1 MEIIAFWRD
10 IIGLKDPELLAEA
23 ARYSEIRTLKKR
35 STVIRENESLT
46 EIPFLVSGA
55 VKDYCL
61 GADGSE
67 RIFCFGYRPGEP
79 VTSIYSLDKEII
91 SICTI
96 EVVCDAQLLY
106 IPLKELN
113 RLVQSSIEAAH
124 VYETMLS
131 VSLRNTVERDRALV
145 SYTARQRYEWFTR
158 FYPGL
163 EELISKKD
171 IASFLNM
178 SSESLSRVRKIIKN

>member
-1 MEIIAFWRD
+1 MEITAFWRD
-10 IIGLKDPELLAEA
+10 IIGLKETELLAEA
-23 ARYSEIRTLKKR
+23 VRYSEIRRLKKR
-35 STVIRENESLT
+35 SIVIRENERLT

-55 VKDYCL
+55 VKSYCL

-79 VTSIYSLDKEII
+79 ATSIYSLDKEIT

-96 EVVCDAQLLY
+96 EVVCDAELLY

-113 RLVQSSIEAAH
+113 RLVQDSIEAAH

-131 VSLRNTVERDRALV
+131 VSLHNTAERDRALV

-178 SSESLSRVRKIIKN
+178 SSESLSRVRKIIRN

>member
-1 MEIIAFWRD
+1 MEITAFWRD
-10 IIGLKDPELLAEA
+10 IIGLKETELLAEA
-23 ARYSEIRTLKKR
+23 VRYSEIRRLKKR
-35 STVIRENESLT
+35 STVIRENERLT
-46 EIPFLVSGA
+46 EIPFLVSGV
-55 VKDYCL
+55 VKSYCL

-79 VTSIYSLDKEII
+79 VTSIYSLDKEIT

-96 EVVCDAQLLY
+96 EVVNDAELLY

-113 RLVQSSIEAAH
+113 RLVQSSVEAARI
-124 VYETMLS
+124 YEAMLS
-131 VSLRNTVERDRALV
+131 VSLYITVERDRALV
-145 SYTARQRYEWFTR
+145 SYTARQRYEWFTE